1 MKHDARLPE
10 LSPAVIN
17 VAPRRGAAYLS
28 RGGAAPLP
36 LDPRR
41 TAHPR
46 LSCVVP
52 CLNEAGNLGAL
63 LDRLTEVLPS
73 LTHNWELV
81 VVDDGSTDG
90 TADRLRRDWAEVPRL
105 RVLQLSRNFGKE
117 AALSAGLQVAQGDVV
132 ILMDA
137 DSQHPPELLPE
148 MFSRWRDGVDMVYA
162 MRSHRQDESPFKRWG
177 VRTFYRLLNSGDRI
191 QVPPDAGDFRIMDRK
206 VVDALK
212 ALPERNR
219 FMKGLYAWVGFTT
232 LALPYQ
238 PAPRTGGS
246 SRFGPWRLLRLSLD
260 GLTAFT
266 TLPLRAV
273 SAAGMLLAIA
283 GFAYGAWLTGGYL
296 LFGHP
301 VSGWTTIVVSMMLF
315 CGVQLVS
322 LGIVGEYAG
331 RIFDEVKQRPLYI
344 IKEDFGEGLGRPAD
358 R

>member
-52 CLNEAGNLGAL
+52 CLNEAANLDAL

-132 ILMDA
+132 ISMDA
-137 DSQHPPELLPE
+137 DSQHPPEP
-148 MFSRWRDGVDMVYA
+148 
-162 MRSHRQDESPFKRWG
+162 
-177 VRTFYRLLNSGDRI
+177 
-191 QVPPDAGDFRIMDRK
+191 
-206 VVDALK
+206 
-212 ALPERNR
+212 
-219 FMKGLYAWVGFTT
+219 
-232 LALPYQ
+232 
-238 PAPRTGGS
+238 
-246 SRFGPWRLLRLSLD
+246 
-260 GLTAFT
+260 
-266 TLPLRAV
+266 
-273 SAAGMLLAIA
+273 
-283 GFAYGAWLTGGYL
+283 
-296 LFGHP
+296 
-301 VSGWTTIVVSMMLF
+301 
-315 CGVQLVS
+315 
-322 LGIVGEYAG
+322 
-331 RIFDEVKQRPLYI
+331 
-344 IKEDFGEGLGRPAD
+344 
-358 R
+358 